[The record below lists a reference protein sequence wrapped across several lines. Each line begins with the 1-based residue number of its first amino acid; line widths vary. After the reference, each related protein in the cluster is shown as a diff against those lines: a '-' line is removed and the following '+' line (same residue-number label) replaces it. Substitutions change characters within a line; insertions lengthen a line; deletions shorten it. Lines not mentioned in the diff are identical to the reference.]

1 MSEVMTKRFMR
12 ASFFNDNPYQYSQV
26 GRYKDNPIYGKFD
39 YGYLGDAEKAQ
50 LLARGQTKISPFNH
64 DPVSKT
70 AIATGIE
77 AGCGTYFLKLP
88 NCAGMNAY
96 T

>member
-1 MSEVMTKRFMR
+1 MR
-12 ASFFNDNPYQYSQV
+12 ASFFSDNPYQYSQV
-26 GRYKDNPIYGKFD
+26 GKYKGNPSYGKFD

-77 AGCGTYFLKLP
+77 VGCGTYFLKLP
-88 NCAGMNAY
+88 SCAGMNAY